1 MNWEALLLTVR
12 LASLV
17 SLILMLVGIPVALWV
32 AYSQRRWKFLAESIV
47 ALPIVLPPTV
57 MGFYLLVAF
66 GSASGP
72 GRWYQ
77 HMTGR
82 TLAFTFKGLVVA
94 SVLYS
99 LPFAVHPMVAGFRSV
114 DQKLIAAARTLGAKK
129 FKIYTQIVLPLSW
142 PSLVTGL
149 VLSFAHTVGEFGV
162 VLMVGGNI
170 GGVTRTLSID
180 IYDQVEALNYQS
192 ANATALTLLIFS
204 YSLLCVLYGLNQKL
218 VLWGTR

>member
-1 MNWEALLLTVR
+1 MNWQALALTVR

-17 SLILMLVGIPVALWV
+17 SLILMGVPVAMWV
-32 AYSQRRWKFLAESIV
+32 AFSRRRWKFLAESIV

-66 GSASGP
+66 GSDSSL
-72 GRWYQ
+72 GRWYE
-77 HMTGR
+77 HMSGR
-82 TLAFTFKGLVVA
+82 TLAFTFNGLVVA

-99 LPFAVHPMVAGFRSV
+99 LPFAVHPMVAGFRGV
-114 DQKLIAAARTLGAKK
+114 DQKLMAAARTLGAGK
-129 FKIYTQIVLPLSW
+129 FKIYTQIVLPLAW

-170 GGVTRTLSID
+170 GGVSRTLSID
-180 IYDQVEALNYQS
+180 IYDQVEALNYHA
-192 ANATALTLLIFS
+192 ANETALTLLAFS
-204 YSLLCVLYGLNQKL
+204 YMLLCVVYGLNQKL